1 MDHLHFIFAIF
12 FMLLGPIKILPV
24 FVKLTKDREPAYARK
39 AAIQATV
46 FAFII
51 CLFLMLTSSRTLAR
65 YHIHPESL
73 KIAGGL
79 VLLISALRTIFP
91 PPHQDEPA
99 VQSDSP
105 LAIALSPLA
114 TPVIVT
120 PAGVAAVMIF
130 VSVAPHEPGMFRA
143 IRIALIAILA
153 LDFLTMYFA
162 KAIMRVPL
170 IFPAIRLFGAVML
183 VVQVAGA
190 VDLIV
195 VALKSLGLFHV

>member
-1 MDHLHFIFAIF
+1 M
-12 FMLLGPIKILPV
+12 
-24 FVKLTKDREPAYARK
+24 FVKLTNGRDRSYARK

-46 FAFII
+46 FAFVI
-51 CLFLMLTSSRTLAR
+51 CLFLVLTSSRTLSR

-91 PPHQDEPA
+91 PAHHDEPA

-143 IRIALIAILA
+143 IRIALISILA

-162 KAIMRVPL
+162 DRIIRFPL
-170 IFPAIRLFGAVML
+170 TVPAIRLLGSVML

-195 VALKSLGLFHV
+195 VALKSLGLFHS